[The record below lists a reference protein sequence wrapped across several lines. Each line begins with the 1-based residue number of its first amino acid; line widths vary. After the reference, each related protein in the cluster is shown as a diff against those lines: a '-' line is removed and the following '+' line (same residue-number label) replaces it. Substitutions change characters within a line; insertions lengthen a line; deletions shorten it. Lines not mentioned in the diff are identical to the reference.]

1 MDKVSLV
8 IPAYKPD
15 EKLLTTLRE
24 AAEHFADILVVDDG
38 SGEEFAPIFQAAEEI
53 PQCTLL
59 RHPFNRG
66 KGAALKTAITY
77 FLKERPDFAGV
88 VTADADGQHRT
99 KDILA
104 VAKAMAESGEVTLGC
119 RDFSGADVPPKSRFG
134 NRITIG
140 VFRLFFG
147 MKIRDTQTGLRAFPK
162 ESLPL
167 MVAVEGDRY
176 EYETQMLFAMSRV
189 KMPLRQVAIE
199 TVYIEENRSSHFRVV
214 RDSLRI
220 YGLILKYLFSS
231 AAASVVDALSF
242 FVLKILLPHGIGAIP
257 ATFPAAFLAR
267 AISSLVNYLINAK
280 VVFGEQT
287 SRRSLLRYYFLV
299 VVQITLSAAAVFLL
313 EHLLVIRA
321 AWLSTL
327 IKMIVDTMLFFF
339 SFRIQH
345 KWVFNEG
352 RANNPPSA

>member
-1 MDKVSLV
+1 MKNVSLI

-15 EKLLTTLRE
+15 EKLLKTLQE

-38 SGEEFAPIFQAAEEI
+38 SGEEFAPIFQAVEKI

-59 RHPFNRG
+59 RHAVNKG
-66 KGAALKTAITY
+66 KGAALKTAISY
-77 FLKERPDFAGV
+77 FMQERPDFAGV

-104 VAKAMAESGEVTLGC
+104 VARTMAESGEITLGC
-119 RDFSGADVPPKSRFG
+119 RDFSGANVPPRSRFG

-147 MKIRDTQTGLRAFPK
+147 MKIGDTQTGLRAFPK
-162 ESLPL
+162 ASLP
-167 MVAVEGDRY
+167 MMASVKGDRY
-176 EYETQMLFAMSRV
+176 EYETQMLFEMSRA
-189 KMPLRQVAIE
+189 KMPFKQVAIE

-231 AAASVVDALSF
+231 AAASVVDALAF
-242 FVLKILLPHGIGAIP
+242 FILKILLPPGIGLIP

-267 AISSLVNYLINAK
+267 AISSLVNYFINAK
-280 VVFGEQT
+280 VVFGDQT
-287 SRRSLLRYYFLV
+287 NRCSLVRYYFLV
-299 VVQITLSAAAVFLL
+299 LVQISLSAAAVFLL
-313 EHLLVIRA
+313 EHLLVIEA

-327 IKMIVDTMLFFF
+327 LKMIVDTVLFFF

-345 KWVFNEG
+345 KWVFNQG

>member
-1 MDKVSLV
+1 MNKVSLI

-15 EKLLTTLRE
+15 EKLLATLQE

-38 SGEEFAPIFQAAEEI
+38 SGEAFAPIFEAVEKI

-59 RHPFNRG
+59 RHPINRG
-66 KGAALKTAITY
+66 KGAALKTAFAY
-77 FLKERPDFAGV
+77 FMQERPDFAGV

-104 VAKAMAESGEVTLGC
+104 VARTMEESGEITLGC
-119 RDFSGADVPPKSRFG
+119 RDFSGADVPPRSRFG

-147 MKIRDTQTGLRAFPK
+147 MKIGDTQTGLRAFPK
-162 ESLPL
+162 ASLP
-167 MVAVEGDRY
+167 MMASIEGDRY
-176 EYETQMLFAMSRV
+176 EYETQMLFAMSRA
-189 KMPLRQVAIE
+189 KMPFRQVAIE

-220 YGLILKYLFSS
+220 YGLILKYLLSS
-231 AAASVVDALSF
+231 AAAAVVDALAF
-242 FVLKILLPHGIGAIP
+242 FLLKLFPLLGVLPIP
-257 ATFPAAFLAR
+257 ATFTASFLAR

-287 SRRSLLRYYFLV
+287 NRRSLLRYYFLV
-299 VVQITLSAAAVFLL
+299 VVQISLSAAAVFLL
-313 EHLLVIRA
+313 EHLLVIEA
-321 AWLSTL
+321 AWLSTIL
-327 IKMIVDTMLFFF
+327 KMIVDTILFFF

-345 KWVFNEG
+345 KWVFNSEKDVKK
-352 RANNPPSA
+352 P